1 MNSQPDQEDVKF
13 ARSLVNPEKSV
24 RDKTLA
30 TFRKH
35 LGSQSSMEHMEM
47 LKVWKAL
54 YYCMWLSDKA
64 PIQAELAQSMCELT
78 SAFATTQLSLLYI
91 RMFFRIM
98 LREWQYLDQ
107 YRVNKFYTLI
117 RLMYRKALEIAHNA
131 GWTSDLAEAILA
143 IVDEEILT
151 KKPNGIRFHLADIFL
166 TELYTATNGRISTK
180 DFMVVVKPFL
190 DSLLRLG
197 DNTVF
202 IERVTKEVFGKF
214 VSNFAAENAN
224 SSASE
229 EEDAEVEKT
238 LFAGVNTKAL
248 QKTVFDLASEESTP
262 NPSRK
267 RLYDLHKL
275 LAARTGASFVS
286 ESLEELLVASTG
298 KPAKQAMSAKK
309 EKVSKKAAAAAAV
322 VAAEVVPPTPAAAQS
337 EKKAKKS
344 KRSASELEEEAE
356 VVPKTPSTKS
366 SAKEAAAEGKKT
378 TEKSAKKLKASKD
391 NSSAEPAASS
401 SESKTPAKEPK
412 TPSASAKTAA
422 TTPAAAAAPVDADA
436 PPPTFVAS
444 AKFAGRKPG
453 YMFQKVCAAASYL
466 SYSSAL
472 F

>member
-166 TELYTATNGRISTK
+166 TELYTATNGSISTK
-180 DFMVVVKPFL
+180 DFMVVMKPFL

-224 SSASE
+224 SSATE

-238 LFAGVNTKAL
+238 LFVGVNTKAL

-286 ESLEELLVASTG
+286 ESLEELLAASTG

-309 EKVSKKAAAAAAV
+309 EKVSKAAAAAV

-344 KRSASELEEEAE
+344 KRSASELVEEAE

-366 SAKEAAAEGKKT
+366 SAKEAATEGKKT

-391 NSSAEPAASS
+391 SSSAESAASS

-422 TTPAAAAAPVDADA
+422 TTPAAAAPVDADA
-436 PPPTFVAS
+436 PPPTFVPS

-453 YMFQKVCAAASYL
+453 YMFQKVCVAAAYL